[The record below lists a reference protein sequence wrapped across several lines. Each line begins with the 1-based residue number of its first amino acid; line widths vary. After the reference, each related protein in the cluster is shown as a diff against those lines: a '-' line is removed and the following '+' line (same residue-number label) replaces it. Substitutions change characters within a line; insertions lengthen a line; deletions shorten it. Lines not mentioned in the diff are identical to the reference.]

1 AREPGPVKPPP
12 DDRLPPWINTGR
24 GEDRSDARRAPRGR
38 DVHGDKFGGRMRA
51 AHDAGVQHAWQLDVV
66 DVAALPTEQA
76 LELPPRNARA
86 NAGRRCL
93 VYGHWAFPP
102 ALAMTASTASTMAW

>member
-1 AREPGPVKPPP
+1 HADE
-12 DDRLPPWINTGR
+12 RLAPWIDIGR
-24 GEDRSDARRAPRGR
+24 REDRSDARRAPRGR
-38 DVHGDKFGGRMRA
+38 DVHGDKFGVRMRA
-51 AHDAGVQHAWQLDVV
+51 AHDAGVQHARQLDVV

-102 ALAMTASTASTMAW
+102 AITLPASTA